1 MLMSFPISSKGD
13 LIRVL
18 DRLLVPHGFVRVKDD
33 WYLDNGECIAVI
45 GLGKSFY
52 GGQFSLGID
61 VLLKELRPDLL
72 PFPPRHLCHFRGY
85 GVDVLM
91 PDRAHLKAALD
102 LENDL
107 MATERFQTIK
117 TGIDEAVP
125 FLMPLNSKQAL
136 AQAYHDH
143 QDFECYCNLDL
154 KLALERHGFLSHQDL
169 KLDL

>member
-1 MLMSFPISSKGD
+1 
-13 LIRVL
+13 
-18 DRLLVPHGFVRVKDD
+18 
-33 WYLDNGECIAVI
+33 
-45 GLGKSFY
+45 
-52 GGQFSLGID
+52 
-61 VLLKELRPDLL
+61 
-72 PFPPRHLCHFRGY
+72 
-85 GVDVLM
+85 
-91 PDRAHLKAALD
+91 
-102 LENDL
+102 